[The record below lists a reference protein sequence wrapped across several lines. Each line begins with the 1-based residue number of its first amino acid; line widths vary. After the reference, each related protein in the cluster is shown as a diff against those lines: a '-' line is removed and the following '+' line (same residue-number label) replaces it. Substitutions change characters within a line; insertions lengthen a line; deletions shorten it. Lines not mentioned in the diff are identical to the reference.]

1 MFKVRVIESSSAQEL
16 EESIN
21 KFIENNN
28 INLVD
33 ILNITEDKSKLI
45 VCVVY
50 SKQLD
55 TLNE

>member
-45 VCVVY
+45 VCIVY

>member
-45 VCVVY
+45 VCIVY
-50 SKQLD
+50 TKQLD